1 MSIGAPS
8 RNDFNVEEYT
18 TTPMAADLVLQLE
31 DADTMVL
38 DPTEA
43 RNVDLPP
50 VVMGAKVTIVNAAGA
65 AEDITVRLTGAGAT
79 VGVVGQNEVGVFYC
93 DGTTWHHM
101 TGVA

>member
-1 MSIGAPS
+1 
-8 RNDFNVEEYT
+8 
-18 TTPMAADLVLQLE
+18 
-31 DADTMVL
+31 
-38 DPTEA
+38 
-43 RNVDLPP
+43 
-50 VVMGAKVTIVNAAGA
+50 MGAKVTIVNAAGA